1 MLVMEI
7 INYEDGE
14 IIDQV
19 EGKATKEHFI
29 EFIKKSCNYL

>member
-1 MLVMEI
+1 MEI

-19 EGKATKEHFI
+19 EGEATKEHFI
-29 EFIKKSCNYL
+29 EFIEKSCNYL